1 MELRILGPLEVLG
14 EHGAAV
20 RLGGPRARAVLAQL
34 LLRPNEVVSSDQLID
49 AVWGEAPPR
58 SAQGSLQVHVHALRK
73 ALGPNRIATRAPG
86 YVLRVDEDELD
97 AWRFEQLVAEG
108 QRRLEEG
115 DHAAASAALAACL
128 ALWRGPALADL
139 AYEPFAQRAA
149 ARLEELRLVA
159 LETRLEAELGLGR
172 HTALVPELE
181 ALVAEHPLH
190 ERFRAQLI
198 LALYRSNRQ
207 ADALEAYRAA
217 RLALVDGLGLE
228 PGQELR
234 ELEQAILRQDPA
246 LDAPAAAPGTPRLS
260 PPGALIGRD
269 LELAAV
275 SGLLRRGDTRLVTL
289 TGTGGTGKTRL
300 ALAVADEVG
309 GAVFVD
315 LAPVSEAGLVLPTIA
330 GAVGA
335 DDASP
340 ASIAAGL
347 AANAVRVL
355 LLDNLEH
362 LPGASEV
369 VAELLVA
376 APSLRVLAT
385 SRVPLRLSIE
395 RVYLVPPLGVP
406 AQGADAHAEI
416 ADAASV
422 RLYVERVQAVVP
434 GFTLGEGNAPS
445 VARICRAL
453 DGLPLAIELAA
464 ARVRVLGPE
473 GTARRLGER
482 LALLAREAHDLPP
495 RQRSLRA
502 TIDWSYDLLD
512 EDTRAVFRTLGVFA
526 GAVTLDAIEAVAAR
540 DSTAE
545 VEELL
550 DAGLV
555 LHQPNAAGEPRFGM
569 LETVR
574 EYALERLLAAGEEA
588 GVRSRHLD
596 CYLGCVE
603 SFAERSEAT
612 GPTPVL
618 LDEIESDLA
627 EVRVALA
634 HAETLADPERQ
645 LRLVTGLP
653 LYARTRGEGG
663 EGRRAVAAAFER
675 SDGVAPVLR
684 ARILVEEGVYRNDEA
699 DPSALELHREALV
712 LLDELGD
719 RTTAGRV
726 HSYMGSGLAVA
737 GELEES
743 VGHFERSI
751 ALFTEVGD
759 GRRRAH
765 AVTQL
770 ADVRLRRGEYDRARA
785 ELLEALATL
794 EGQGS
799 SAALAYALYMLGCV
813 SWRAGDRADARRW
826 AARALHETRDLRFLE
841 LLAYELV
848 FVADMLV
855 DLLPDGTARLLG
867 AVEATLRRADLPIQP
882 SEAARVAEA
891 RESLARTLGVEAL
904 DALVAEGSE
913 LAPEQVVA
921 LALDLLEEAPLRTGR
936 AA

>member
-1 MELRILGPLEVLG
+1 MELRVLGPLEVLG
-14 EHGAAV
+14 DDGAPV
-20 RLGGPRARAVLAQL
+20 QLGGPRVRAVLAQL
-34 LLRPNEVVSSDQLID
+34 LLHANEVVSSDRLID
-49 AVWGEAPPR
+49 AVWGEAPPP
-58 SAQGSLQVHVHALRK
+58 SAQGSLQVHVHGLRK
-73 ALGPNRIATRAPG
+73 ALGPDRIATRAPG
-86 YVLRVDEDELD
+86 YVLRVDGEELD
-97 AWRFEQLVAEG
+97 VWRFERLVAEG
-108 QRRLEEG
+108 QRRLGDG
-115 DHAAASAALAACL
+115 DHAGAFAALAEGL

-149 ARLEELRLVA
+149 SRLQELRLVA
-159 LETRLEAELGLGR
+159 IEARLEADLGLGR
-172 HTALVPELE
+172 HTTLVPELE

-190 ERFRAQLI
+190 ERFRAQLV

-217 RLALVDGLGLE
+217 RAALVDGLGLE
-228 PGQELR
+228 PSQELR

-246 LDAPAAAPGTPRLS
+246 LDAPTSVPRTQLS
-260 PPGALIGRD
+260 PSGSLIGRD

-275 SGLLRRGDTRLVTL
+275 TGLLRRGDTRLVTL
-289 TGTGGTGKTRL
+289 TGIGGTGKTRL

-309 GAVFVD
+309 GAAFVD
-315 LAPVSEAGLVLPTIA
+315 LATIAEAGLVLPTIS
-330 GAVGA
+330 GAVDA

-340 ASIAAGL
+340 ESIAAAL
-347 AANAVRVL
+347 AANGVRLL

-362 LPGASEV
+362 LRGAPEV
-369 VAELLVA
+369 VAELLA
-376 APSLRVLAT
+376 AGPSLRVLAT
-385 SRVPLRLSIE
+385 SRVPLRLSSE
-395 RVYLVPPLGVP
+395 HLYPVPPLGVP
-406 AQGADAHAEI
+406 AQDADTHAEI
-416 ADAASV
+416 ADAAAV
-422 RLYVERVQAVVP
+422 RLYVERVQAIVP
-434 GFTLGEGNAPS
+434 GFALGGDNAAS
-445 VARICRAL
+445 VARICRGL

-502 TIDWSYDLLD
+502 TIDWSHDLLD
-512 EDTRAVFRTLGVFA
+512 EEARAVLRSFGVFA

-540 DSTAE
+540 DATAE
-545 VEELL
+545 LEELL
-550 DAGLV
+550 DAGFV

-574 EYALERLLAAGEEA
+574 EYALERLAAEGEEVA
-588 GVRSRHLD
+588 ARSRHLD
-596 CYLGCVE
+596 CYLERAE
-603 SFAERSEAT
+603 SFAHRSEET

-627 EVRVALA
+627 ELRAALA
-634 HAETLADPERQ
+634 FAETLDDPERQ
-645 LRLVTGLP
+645 LRLVTALP
-653 LYARTRGEGG
+653 MYARTRGEGG

-675 SDGVAPVLR
+675 SDGVATELR

-699 DPSALELHREALV
+699 DPSAFELHREALE

-743 VGHFERSI
+743 VEHFEHAI
-751 ALFTEVGD
+751 ALFTELGD

-770 ADVRLRRGEYDRARA
+770 ADVRLQRGEYDRARA
-785 ELLEALATL
+785 ELLDALATL
-794 EGQGS
+794 EGQGP
-799 SAALAYALYMLGCV
+799 SAALAYALYMIGCV
-813 SWRAGDRADARRW
+813 TWRAGDHADARQW
-826 AARALHETRDLRFLE
+826 AARALRQTLELRFLE

-855 DLLPDGTARLLG
+855 DVSPEGTPRLLG

-891 RESLARTLGVEAL
+891 RDRLALTLGAERL
-904 DALVAEGSE
+904 DALVSEGSE
-913 LAPEQVVA
+913 LSLEQMVE
-921 LALDLLEEAPLRTGR
+921 LALELLEQAPLPAGR